1 MHRIAGISRP
11 PGNTRSAAVI
21 TLLIACAAGHGPAA
35 ADDQGAATGL
45 DDFCLQAQAL
55 LANTRHPFEIKH
67 YRDIEG
73 FGRSK
78 AMIDPPTV
86 KQYIWYEDD
95 TGKRPAMV
103 SCKMKSADHLNLRYP
118 EADAGPDGLCQDM
131 NRQTLARVQADIGSK
146 LPFAVKFD
154 PDEVVMRA
162 EAPFSAG
169 PAWLSPFAQA
179 TRDADGAL
187 VIHSKGFRVD
197 FSDPRFVDRPEPFRG
212 IQYCH
217 FIAPAYL
224 QRLLAGEVS
233 PGMTFGIDVT
243 PHEASD

>member
-1 MHRIAGISRP
+1 M
-11 PGNTRSAAVI
+11 V
-21 TLLIACAAGHGPAA
+21 LIACAAGQGQAA
-35 ADDQGAATGL
+35 ADDPGAAAGL

-73 FGRSK
+73 FARSK

-95 TGKRPAMV
+95 AGSRLAMI

-118 EADAGPDGLCQDM
+118 DAEAGPDGLCQDM
-131 NRQTLARVQADIGSK
+131 NRQTLARVKADMGSNR
-146 LPFAVKFD
+146 PFAVKFD
-154 PDEVVMRA
+154 PNEIVIRE

-197 FSDPRFVDRPEPFRG
+197 FSDPRFRDSPEPFRG

-217 FIAPAYL
+217 FIAPPYL

-243 PHEASD
+243 PRGAPDASTQDDLR